1 MIRLM
6 AVLFCLIVIIETEA
20 QEVFRGK
27 VVDGNTLA
35 ALDAVT
41 ISYKSDQGIVL
52 AFGITDENGVFSFP
66 APKERPDSAML
77 TVSCLG
83 YATQTFIN
91 PTPGHDYQIMMKEE
105 AFQLKDVAVKARKFV
120 HSNDTT
126 KFFVSTYA
134 RMEDQSI
141 GDVLSNMPGFEVSP
155 SGRIS
160 YNGKSV
166 TDFYIEGMDLL
177 GKRYGIA
184 TRNLSHDDI
193 ASVEVIENHQRVK
206 AVEDMLMGTGTAV
219 NLNLKEKSKM
229 KLIGRGEVY
238 GGASSEGDVLWDATS
253 FISAFKAQYQMMN
266 TVKSNNSGND
276 IALENEVM
284 TGSSTRM
291 SSAQV
296 DATDRMLETA
306 PQYAP
311 AIEQKNSL
319 FNQTHIMNNS
329 QLWRLSEESHV
340 RLQTTYTDQHLDNKA
355 IQVEKIYFAD
365 SVQCRENHED
375 GRTLERKLS
384 AQLSVENNGKKKY
397 LKDDIILEAGWNTFD
412 LTFTGDNGNDQKVTN
427 NKVML
432 SNKLQYVKPLG
443 KHIIGVS
450 SSIDFNSHPENMIVE
465 YTKDRGYSSLMQKI
479 RKKSFYA
486 DALLSYGIK
495 FGEVLVSSQTGL
507 AVSSQGMLTH
517 LTSGMYVDELSE
529 VGDND
534 ITTGYAKAMMHLT
547 ATWDN
552 NFTKIR
558 VDLPIDYLYYFK
570 SAGNQDS
577 HVYCSP
583 NIRVEQRLN
592 HYFSIIGSYGG
603 GSTEAKMA
611 DYVGSPV
618 MRSYRVLRGSYW
630 DLRGSKRNMGKVS
643 IKLDDYSHSLFGNI
657 SLSYS
662 GRDSRWGLSQKILDD
677 LVVYSYVPREQK
689 SDTYAAEFWINKG
702 IDAINGKVQ
711 LRGMLSKNKRQI
723 EQNDVLRKYE
733 SVSMFFESRMS
744 AVLSRFLSVTY
755 SPRYSQT
762 GINTSDNDNHFR
774 EVSQSLDVNLRPMR
788 RMVIKL
794 SGDWFMQSSG
804 EEDFQHNV
812 LSNAEISYTYKK
824 WRLFGLVNNIFNN
837 CQYLYTSYGNLSSM
851 EVLYELRPRAIMV
864 GGSLQF

>member
-6 AVLFCLIVIIETEA
+6 AVLFSLIVIIETEA
-20 QEVFRGK
+20 QEMFRGK
-27 VVDGNTLA
+27 VVDGNTSA

-41 ISYKSDQGIVL
+41 VAYKSKQGIVL
-52 AFGITDENGVFSFP
+52 AFGITDENGAFSFL

-77 TVSCLG
+77 TVSSLG
-83 YATQTFIN
+83 YATRTIVN
-91 PTPGHDYQIMMKEE
+91 PMPGYDYRIMMEEE
-105 AFQLKDVAVKARKFV
+105 AFKLKDVAVKARKFV

-134 RMEDQSI
+134 RVEDQSI

-206 AVEDMLMGTGTAV
+206 AVEDMVTGTGTAV

-229 KLIGRGEVY
+229 KLIGRGEAY

-253 FISAFKAQYQMMN
+253 FLSAFKAQYQMMN

-284 TGSSTRM
+284 TGSSTRT

-296 DATDRMLETA
+296 EAADRMLETA

-311 AIEQKNSL
+311 AIESKNSL

-329 QLWRLSEESHV
+329 QLWRLSEESQV
-340 RLQTTYTDQHLDNKA
+340 RLQTTYTDQHLNNTA
-355 IQVEKIYFAD
+355 IQVERIYLAD
-365 SVQCRENHED
+365 SVQCRENRED
-375 GRTLERKLS
+375 GRTVERKLT
-384 AQLSVENNGKKKY
+384 AQLSAENNGKKKY
-397 LKDDIILEAGWNTFD
+397 LKDDLFLEAGWNAFD
-412 LTFTGDNGNDQKVTN
+412 LTFAGDNGNEQKATN
-427 NKVML
+427 DRVML

-450 SSIDFNSHPENMIVE
+450 STVDFNSHPEKMVVE
-465 YTKDRGYSSLMQKI
+465 YKNERGNSSLMQDI
-479 RKKSFYA
+479 RKKILFA
-486 DALLSYGIK
+486 DALLSYGVK
-495 FGEVLVSSQTGL
+495 LGEVLVSSQTGL
-507 AVSSQGMLTH
+507 AVSSLDMLTH
-517 LTSGMYVDELSE
+517 LTSGMYTDELSE

-534 ITTGYAKAMMHLT
+534 ISTGYAKAKMLLT

-552 NFTKIR
+552 SLTKIR
-558 VDLPIDYLYYFK
+558 VDLPINYLYYFK

-592 HYFSIIGSYGG
+592 HVLSIIGSYGG
-603 GSTEAKMA
+603 GSTEANMA
-611 DYVGSPV
+611 NYVDSPV

-630 DLRGSKRNMGKVS
+630 DLRGSKRNIGKVS
-643 IKLDDYSHSLFGNI
+643 IKLDDYSHSLFGSIN
-657 SLSYS
+657 LSYS
-662 GRDSRWGLSQKILDD
+662 GRNSRWGSSQKVLGD
-677 LVVYSYVPREQK
+677 LVVYGYVPREQK

-702 IDAINGKVQ
+702 MDAINGKIQ
-711 LRGMLSKNKRQI
+711 LRGMLSKNKSQI

-733 SVSMFFESRMS
+733 SVSMFFESRFS
-744 AVLSRFLSVTY
+744 AALSRFVSVIY

-762 GINTSDNDNHFR
+762 GINTTGNESHFR
-774 EVSQSLDVNLRPMR
+774 EMSQLLDVNLRPMR

-794 SGDWFMQSSG
+794 SGDWFMQSAG
-804 EEDFQHNV
+804 GEDFQHNV

-824 WRLFGLVNNIFNN
+824 WRMFGLVNNIFNN
-837 CQYLYTSYGNLSSM
+837 CKYLYASYGSLSSM
-851 EVLYELRPRAIMV
+851 EVQYELRPRAIMV